1 MKVLVVVLAA
11 IAGLSAARAEEL
23 DARVD
28 FIIARFEGEYTGTF
42 PGLFAGE
49 PNTPS
54 VKMWAAVKRVELP
67 QFSARAVY
75 MEMRRDGPQG
85 KIARQRIFAF
95 NDDADR
101 ERNWALSYDFPD
113 GAPYAGAHK
122 NPGVLAALNPQD
134 MRLFPEGCELHAF
147 VEGDAFTLTA
157 HKETCRIVNRE
168 SSAPRYVTL
177 QFVIKD
183 DGFTM
188 AEQGFD
194 DDGKFLFGT
203 PEPVRYTKMRR

>member
-1 MKVLVVVLAA
+1 MMRKIVA
-11 IAGLSAARAEEL
+11 IALVLLIAPAHAEDL
-23 DARVD
+23 DAKVD

-49 PNTPS
+49 PATPS
-54 VKMWAAVKRVELP
+54 VKMWAVVKRVEVP

-101 ERNWALSYDFPD
+101 ERNWALAYDFPD

-122 NPGVLAALNPQD
+122 TPKVLDTLSPQD
-134 MRLFPEGCELHAF
+134 MRLFPQGCELNAF

-157 HKETCRIVNRE
+157 HKELCRIVGRE
-168 SSAPRYVTL
+168 SGEPRYVTL
-177 QFVIKD
+177 QFVIRD
-183 DGFTM
+183 DAFTM
-188 AEQGFD
+188 FEQGFNS
-194 DDGKFLFGT
+194 DGKFLFGT
-203 PEPVRYTKMRR
+203 AEPVRYTKIKR